1 MTTLHPGHLVMVDIE
16 GTTLSAE
23 TGAFLREH
31 HIRAVCLFR
40 KNLGTEAE
48 VGKLVADLREV
59 LGPQALIGIDQ
70 EGGSVARITFLP
82 QAPAAMALGAIVD
95 TNEAERAAEAT
106 GAAVA
111 RGLRSLGINWNFA
124 PVLDVNN
131 NPANPVIAERSF
143 GADPHRVSRL
153 AGAWMRGSLA
163 EGVACCVKHFPG
175 HGDTHVDSHHA
186 LPTVDKSL
194 AELEALELIPFRAL
208 AGSDPQADA
217 ARRPPPEGDALARGG
232 PAPML
237 APALMTAHIVYPQLD
252 AEHPA
257 TLSRR
262 VLTKLLRETIGYR
275 GVVISD
281 ALMMKAIFDRYGHAR
296 GAVLT
301 LAAGADMA
309 LAQGRPEDQLAAIRA
324 VGEALQDGRLD
335 ANAMRA
341 SRERLDAL
349 ATRYP
354 AGATPYAGT
363 QRADDDAFM
372 RATWARGLT
381 AFGGA
386 TLPGLATPLRVLVQ
400 ERVDTD
406 GVSEVGLSSDEV
418 AALFANHTDVELLR
432 VPDLV
437 RFDPATL
444 PRDGRCVVLA
454 SNHRKRYAGAM
465 IGWRPDLHL
474 SLWNPFQVADIAAPA
489 VVTWGYAS
497 GALAALRDWLE
508 GRAGAYGV
516 APVDLAPHA

>member
-1 MTTLHPGHLVMVDIE
+1 MMQPGHLVMVDIE
-16 GTTLSAE
+16 GKSLSAE
-23 TGAFLREH
+23 TAAFLREH

-48 VGKLVADLREV
+48 VRQLVSDLREV

-70 EGGSVARITFLP
+70 EGGSVARATFLP
-82 QAPAAMALGAIVD
+82 QAPAAMALGAIED
-95 TNEAERAAEAT
+95 TAQAEVAAESI

-111 RGLRSLGINWNFA
+111 RGLRGLGINWNFA

-143 GADPHRVSRL
+143 GADPHRVGRL

-208 AGSDPQADA
+208 KD
-217 ARRPPPEGDALARGG
+217 E
-232 PAPML
+232 

-262 VLTKLLRETIGYR
+262 VLTGLLRDAIGYR

-309 LAQGRPEDQLAAIRA
+309 LAQGRLEDQRAAIEA
-324 VGEALQDGRLD
+324 VGEALRDGRLD
-335 ANAMRA
+335 PAAMQV
-341 SRERLDAL
+341 SRLRLDTL
-349 ATRYP
+349 ARRYP
-354 AGATPYAGT
+354 AGATPYAEAR
-363 QRADDDAFM
+363 RADDDTLM
-372 RATWARGLT
+372 RAIWARGLS
-381 AFGGA
+381 AFGDA
-386 TLPGLATPLRVLVQ
+386 TAPGLATPLRVITQ
-400 ERVDTD
+400 DRVDTD
-406 GVSEVGLSSDEV
+406 GVSEAGLAADDV
-418 AALFANHTDVELLR
+418 AALFAEHANVELLR
-432 VPDLV
+432 VPDLPN
-437 RFDPATL
+437 FDPATL
-444 PRDGRCVVLA
+444 RRDGRVTVLA
-454 SNHRKRYAGAM
+454 SNHRKRYGAPM
-465 IGWRPDLHL
+465 VGWQPDLHL
-474 SLWNPFQVADIAAPA
+474 SLWNPFQIADIAAPA
-489 VVTWGYAS
+489 VVTWGYAD
-497 GALAALRDWLE
+497 GALAALRDWLA
-508 GRAGAYGV
+508 GRASASGV
-516 APVDLAPHA
+516 APVVLAPHSH